1 MAISK
6 PVKKNVRRVFIFTAV
21 LVCLFGIINY
31 KRKEDAEKELFYGIW
46 YIEKVAMISKMYTG
60 TTLDGSDEKDLFDAE
75 DFIGYELEY
84 TDKYFWIGDKKYK
97 NAEYEIKYDTVEGV
111 KVALISDLELVRL
124 SPKKE

>member
-84 TDKYFWIGDKKYK
+84 TDKYF
-97 NAEYEIKYDTVEGV
+97 
-111 KVALISDLELVRL
+111 
-124 SPKKE
+124 